1 MGSADRT
8 ASVWR
13 RILRWLR
20 PVIAFVLIG
29 GVFYL
34 GVHSERTGF
43 VRDVIDPGLK
53 RFALPV
59 LNVFRSAGP
68 KADRI
73 DLLIGKVA
81 LDSISAIRNRALEA
95 GVLNEGKDR
104 LFPALLIFGGD
115 TMQVHLRLK
124 GGLTDHLRT
133 NKWSYRVQLG
143 EGDTLMGMT
152 TFSLQHPNT
161 RNFSNEWILHRAVA
175 YVGLPAL
182 QYDFLDVRVNTR
194 SLGLY
199 ALEQHFDDA
208 LMLRLAPRG
217 LVGPTMKFDDELR
230 IGTLAEM
237 AQRPFDS
244 EAPMQGEWLSAPITA
259 FHLSEVL
266 ADSTKSARFAF
277 AKGRLTRF
285 RNGLLAT
292 SEVFDADA
300 LAKLFALCD
309 LLGGQ
314 HADDWRNL
322 RFVFD
327 ARTGLLVPIA
337 FDANAGEPIT
347 AIRALREQPPLR
359 FDSTHLT
366 TFYGRLF
373 SDRHFYEAYIAH
385 LDTFSTNGWLENFLS
400 TIHEDLLS
408 QEKLIAHEF
417 PNAAHD
423 PTVFEHCR
431 TVIRQTLL
439 PKNIVSISILGQEG
453 SMLRLGIAN
462 LHALPVEVVG
472 IGPRDA
478 EPVPCG
484 PILLPPR
491 SRDEPLT
498 EQVVEIPYRAS
509 SDDKLLLHIKLVGM
523 PKAVLVPVKGL
534 VR

>member
-1 MGSADRT
+1 MHA
-8 ASVWR
+8 
-13 RILRWLR
+13 
-20 PVIAFVLIG
+20 
-29 GVFYL
+29 
-34 GVHSERTGF
+34 E
-43 VRDVIDPGLK
+43 
-53 RFALPV
+53 
-59 LNVFRSAGP
+59 
-68 KADRI
+68 
-73 DLLIGKVA
+73 
-81 LDSISAIRNRALEA
+81 
-95 GVLNEGKDR
+95 
-104 LFPALLIFGGD
+104 
-115 TMQVHLRLK
+115 LRLK

-133 NKWSYRVQLG
+133 QKWSYRVQLA

-208 LMLRLAPRG
+208 LMMRLAPSG

-237 AQRPFDS
+237 AQRSFDS
-244 EAPMQGEWLSAPITA
+244 EAPLQGDWLSAPITA
-259 FHLSEVL
+259 FHLTEVL
-266 ADSTKSARFAF
+266 ADSTKSVRFAF
-277 AKGRLTRF
+277 AKDRLTRF
-285 RNGLLAT
+285 RNGTLST
-292 SEVFDADA
+292 NEVFDADA

-322 RFVFD
+322 RFVFN

-373 SDRHFYEAYIAH
+373 SDRHFYETYVAH
-385 LDTFSTNGWLENFLS
+385 LDTFSTDGWLESFLAS
-400 TIHEDLLS
+400 IKGDLAT
-408 QEKLIAHEF
+408 QEKRIAHEF
-417 PNAAHD
+417 PNAVHD
-423 PTVFEHCR
+423 PVVFEHCR
-431 TVIRQTLL
+431 TVIRQTLR
-439 PKNIVSISILGQEG
+439 PKNIVSISVLGREG
-453 SMLRLGIAN
+453 STLRLGIAN

-478 EPVPCG
+478 DPVPCG
-484 PILLPPR
+484 PVLLPPR
-491 SRDEPLT
+491 SKDDPLT
-498 EQVVEIPYRAS
+498 EVVLEIPYNAS
-509 SDDKLLLHIKLVGM
+509 TEDKPMLHIKLVGL
-523 PKAVLVPVKGL
+523 PKALLVPVKGL